1 VGRRWTWAAWSM
13 LAVFVVSMVFA
24 TILAVANGTF
34 NGTPL
39 TRSYWALAPFFGR
52 GPQDLVLHGQLA
64 DLTLGLP
71 QGPIV
76 AGPV

>member
-34 NGTPL
+34 QRDAANQVVLGFSSL
-39 TRSYWALAPFFGR
+39 FGR